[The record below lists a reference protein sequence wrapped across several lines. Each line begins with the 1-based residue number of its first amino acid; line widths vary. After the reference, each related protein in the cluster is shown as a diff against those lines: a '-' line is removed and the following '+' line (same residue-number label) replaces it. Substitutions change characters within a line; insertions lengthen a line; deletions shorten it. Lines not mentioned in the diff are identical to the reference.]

1 MSEANITIDAV
12 EIIPNPVETGKHV
25 IIRATVTPKIYS
37 IDTESSFPIM
47 TADGFI
53 IERTE

>member
-12 EIIPNPVETGKHV
+12 EIIPNPVETGKQV